1 MIRNTL
7 SLAVV
12 AAMLTACGA
21 GNSSNDPEPPPPPVN
36 QSPSVSAVGDQSVSE
51 GNTDVVTVSATD
63 PDGDALTF
71 SLSGDDAAA
80 FSISSEG
87 AVTFNEAPDFDEP
100 TDQDEDNVYALTV
113 SASDGEL
120 SDSDSF
126 TVTVTNVVE
135 GRTVDGPVSGATI
148 SLQKRAAG
156 TEDEFV
162 EDATTTSDEEGR
174 FDFADYVFDY
184 DTFDYKTISTGGVD
198 IATGVDLGDLT
209 LISNVGKSGGNVNV
223 NAITTLLSV
232 VDTEEEQQ
240 ELIDKLGLEGTP
252 EELIQT
258 DIWEGSEEGDA
269 ASQEAQ
275 RVNSQLVT
283 IIKTVATIVENAS
296 DEEVDPTELVEA
308 VAEEVVEAAEQTS
321 TELELSDPEVV
332 SDVVTGG
339 IEEAAPDAEVD
350 PEVVDAASDAVAEV
364 NSVLGDEEVD
374 PTSDTATG
382 VAGAAQEDLQESVED
397 VVTGETDLE
406 TFEEET
412 DAENLLEDVPTDPDD
427 PDADGDGLADTVDPD
442 DDNDGVN
449 DGADAFPFDS
459 TESVDT
465 DGDGVGNN
473 ADTDDDG
480 DGVADG
486 SDAYPLDAGIST
498 PALEINIG
506 SGFVVTDYDPAT
518 QSESTFDGEFD
529 LVDGAVDV
537 DISGNPLNQTN
548 MANALSGGDFRAPT
562 ISIPVEAVPVGSA
575 EASTVVQL
583 VDGAD
588 ATQDA
593 GERIISFDLAMDW
606 EGDGDTLTVE
616 LPPQTAAGFYET
628 TDGLRVNVTVENLDS
643 DFMSVTE
650 GTIDYPAT
658 LDFKIAALIAK
669 VDDFLPSSFLDTGV
683 YTMTV
688 DTTGVPMYVSRND
701 GTGTSVT
708 SLEVTF
714 SIGD

>member
-1 MIRNTL
+1 
-7 SLAVV
+7 
-12 AAMLTACGA
+12 
-21 GNSSNDPEPPPPPVN
+21 
-36 QSPSVSAVGDQSVSE
+36 
-51 GNTDVVTVSATD
+51 
-63 PDGDALTF
+63 
-71 SLSGDDAAA
+71 
-80 FSISSEG
+80 
-87 AVTFNEAPDFDEP
+87 
-100 TDQDEDNVYALTV
+100 VYALTV

-382 VAGAAQEDLQESVED
+382 
-397 VVTGETDLE
+397 
-406 TFEEET
+406 
-412 DAENLLEDVPTDPDD
+412 LL
-427 PDADGDGLADTVDPD
+427 G
-442 DDNDGVN
+442 
-449 DGADAFPFDS
+449 
-459 TESVDT
+459 
-465 DGDGVGNN
+465 
-473 ADTDDDG
+473 
-480 DGVADG
+480 
-486 SDAYPLDAGIST
+486 
-498 PALEINIG
+498 
-506 SGFVVTDYDPAT
+506 
-518 QSESTFDGEFD
+518 
-529 LVDGAVDV
+529 
-537 DISGNPLNQTN
+537 
-548 MANALSGGDFRAPT
+548 RRK
-562 ISIPVEAVPVGSA
+562 
-575 EASTVVQL
+575 
-583 VDGAD
+583 
-588 ATQDA
+588 
-593 GERIISFDLAMDW
+593 RIC
-606 EGDGDTLTVE
+606 
-616 LPPQTAAGFYET
+616 
-628 TDGLRVNVTVENLDS
+628 R
-643 DFMSVTE
+643 
-650 GTIDYPAT
+650 
-658 LDFKIAALIAK
+658 
-669 VDDFLPSSFLDTGV
+669 
-683 YTMTV
+683 
-688 DTTGVPMYVSRND
+688 SR
-701 GTGTSVT
+701 
-708 SLEVTF
+708 
-714 SIGD
+714 